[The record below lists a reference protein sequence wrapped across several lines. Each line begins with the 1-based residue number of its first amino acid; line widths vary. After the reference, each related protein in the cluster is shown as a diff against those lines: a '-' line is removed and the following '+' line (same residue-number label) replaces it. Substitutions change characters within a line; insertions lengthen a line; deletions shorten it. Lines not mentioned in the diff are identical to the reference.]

1 MKFPSH
7 MQKMSWDFGG
17 VHMWSKVN
25 LSLPKWA
32 LFIEFCNVTQ
42 ICPSMPFEAYRIP
55 SFLNILDTILFTWLD
70 FILA

>member
-1 MKFPSH
+1 
-7 MQKMSWDFGG
+7 
-17 VHMWSKVN
+17 MWSKVN

-42 ICPSMPFEAYRIP
+42 ICPSMPFEAYRIL